1 MGRIE
6 RGYEHKFRA
15 LLQRSGAGKPEERI
29 ERLFRRARALVQA
42 NGNPMSEALAQIFAR
57 SQKAVERWEKRRA
70 VRTGVQSRCAGPE
83 IVPHFLC
90 DAGLGG
96 LARWLRAAGYEARW
110 KADIDDDALL
120 REAGQTAAIL
130 VTTDSMLLE
139 RRLLRDGVIR
149 VVWVPPSGSMTDQLE
164 MVLRET
170 GLHVREAR
178 CMECGGELDKAD
190 KAELKERIP
199 PRTYRWLDEY
209 FLCRQCG
216 KLFWH
221 GTHWERIRARLE
233 QMRQRL
239 AR

>member
-15 LLQRSGAGKPEERI
+15 LLRQIGAGKAEERI

-42 NGNPMSEALAQIFAR
+42 NGKPMPDALAQMFAR
-57 SQKAVERWEKRRA
+57 SQKAVERWQKRRDA
-70 VRTGVQSRCAGPE
+70 RTGVQSRSTGPE
-83 IVPHFLC
+83 IAPHFLC

-96 LARWLRAAGYEARW
+96 LARWLRAAGYQARW
-110 KADIDDDALL
+110 KPDITDDALL
-120 REAGQTAAIL
+120 REARQTAAIV

-139 RRLLRDGVIR
+139 RRLLREGVIR
-149 VVWVPPSGSMTDQLE
+149 AVWVPPSGSMTDQLE

-170 GLHVREAR
+170 GLRVREAR
-178 CMECGGELDKAD
+178 CMECGGELDRVD
-190 KAELKERIP
+190 KEELKERIP
-199 PRTYRWLDEY
+199 PRTYLWLHEY

>member
-15 LLQRSGAGKPEERI
+15 LLQQSGAGKPEERI
-29 ERLFRRARALVQA
+29 ERFFRAARMLAQA
-42 NGNPMSEALAQIFAR
+42 KGKSPVDALAQVFASR
-57 SQKAVERWEKRRA
+57 QKAVERWQKRRDA
-70 VRTGVQSRCAGPE
+70 RKGVQSRSAGPE

-96 LARWLRAAGYEARW
+96 LARWLRASGYEARW
-110 KADIDDDALL
+110 NADIADDALL
-120 REAGQTAAIL
+120 RESEQTAAII

-170 GLHVREAR
+170 GLRVREAR
-178 CMECGGELDKAD
+178 CMECGGELDRVD
-190 KAELKERIP
+190 KEELKERIP
-199 PRTYRWLDEY
+199 PRTYLWLHEY